1 MNAAR
6 LQRENERLKQQLHEA
21 AARAQEAA
29 AHQAALEEQFARTI
43 AEKDTLVRALRHQIK
58 LLLLKVR
65 GSRQERIDPD
75 QLMLF
80 SIDELKELADELRA
94 EAEEEATEEEPTGK

>member
-1 MNAAR
+1 MDAAE
-6 LQRENERLKQQLHEA
+6 LKRENERLKREL
-21 AARAQEAA
+21 QEAA

-43 AEKDTLVRALRHQIK
+43 AEKDTLVSTLRHQIK

-94 EAEEEATEEEPTGK
+94 EAE